1 VKRVVELPPLRFA
14 ELDARIRGGV
24 EAVAHH
30 RDDPN
35 DPFRGLYLT
44 DEQALALTAEQPPL
58 DIDGRLGELS
68 GLFGLDPLEQSIL
81 AVCAAPEI
89 SWRYGRLYGYLHDDL
104 TRQLASP
111 RLAAA
116 LIAGA
121 EIAGEQVLARLTHS
135 APLRRLGALHV
146 LDDPR
151 LPLADQPLKCAEP
164 VASVLTGST
173 TLHAAPH
180 TIPHAIASESE
191 IVSVPSLVPA
201 PPDTIE
207 QLRSAIAT
215 GDELALAILGPD
227 APATLAFA
235 LERPLLLASMT
246 NADDPERMASLRLAA
261 ALARATLAFTGFER
275 LSPERLEPIW
285 RVLAEQPQRTLLCLE
300 SGDAGA
306 LGLEPALIVR
316 VPPPAPRERLEA
328 WSTLLPN
335 ADVREVAV
343 KFRLSIAQIARAARI
358 ARAQA
363 ELNANGVP
371 SSEDLDHG
379 ARAASRHGLDRLA
392 TRVRGE
398 PGWEALVLPDR
409 ALEALHTISTF
420 LRHRDRVLADWED
433 APGARAP
440 EGLTVLFAGESGTGK
455 TMAAQVIAGEL
466 GLELFRID
474 LATVV
479 SKYIGETEKNL
490 DGIFTAA
497 EGSNAILL
505 FDEADALF
513 GKRSEVHDAHDRYA
527 NVEVA
532 YLLQR
537 IESYAGAVILTTNLR
552 QNIDAAFLRRL
563 DLLVDFPFPEE
574 RERERLWRR
583 LLPVRSASEEID
595 MGLLAARFKLAGG
608 SIRNAAFLAA
618 LLAAEDDTPLSMKH
632 LLRAIALEYNKLG
645 RLTLQGDFEPSP
657 ESISAAV
664 EEGASRTSSQA

>member
-1 VKRVVELPPLRFA
+1 MKRVIESSRLRFA
-14 ELDARIRGGV
+14 DLDTRIREGV

-30 RDDPN
+30 PDDPR

-44 DEQALALTAEQPPL
+44 DEQALRLAAERPPP
-58 DIDGRLGELS
+58 DIDERLEQVAERLG
-68 GLFGLDPLEQSIL
+68 LDQLEQSIL
-81 AVCAAPEI
+81 AVCAAPEL

-116 LIAGA
+116 LLAGG
-121 EIAGEQVLARLTHS
+121 EIAGEQVFARLAAE
-135 APLRRLGALHV
+135 APLRRLGALRV
-146 LDDPR
+146 LEEPR
-151 LPLADQPLKCAEP
+151 LPLADQSLKCAGP
-164 VASVLTGST
+164 LTAVLIGST
-173 TLHAAPH
+173 ALHTAEETPPRAAAP
-180 TIPHAIASESE
+180 ECE
-191 IVSVPSLVPA
+191 IVKVPSLAVATPA
-201 PPDTIE
+201 TIE
-207 QLRSAIAT
+207 ELRSAISA
-215 GDELALAILGPD
+215 GGELALAIVGPD
-227 APATLAFA
+227 APSALAFA
-235 LERPLLLASMT
+235 LDCPLLLASVSS
-246 NADDPERMASLRLAA
+246 ADDSERLASLRLAA
-261 ALARATLAFTGFER
+261 ALAQATLAFTGFER

-285 RVLAEQPQRTLLCLE
+285 QALQDEPQRTLLCVE

-306 LGLEPALIVR
+306 LGYAPMLVVR
-316 VPPPAPRERLEA
+316 VPPPALHERLNA
-328 WSTLLPN
+328 WSTLLPG

-343 KFRLSIAQIARAARI
+343 KFRLSIAQITRAAQI
-358 ARAQA
+358 AQVRA
-363 ELNANGVP
+363 ELRAKATPTG
-371 SSEDLDHG
+371 EDLNRG
-379 ARAASRHGLDRLA
+379 ARDASRHGLDRLA
-392 TRVRGE
+392 ERVRGK
-398 PGWEALVLPDR
+398 PGWDALVLPER
-409 ALEALHTISTF
+409 ALAALRTISIF
-420 LRHRDRVLADWED
+420 LRHRDRVLADW
-433 APGARAP
+433 GAIDGASAP

-513 GKRSEVHDAHDRYA
+513 GKRSEVRDAHDRYA

-537 IESYAGAVILTTNLR
+537 IEGYAGAVILTTNLR
-552 QNIDAAFLRRL
+552 HNIDAAFLRRL
-563 DLLVDFPFPEE
+563 DLLVDFPFPEAL
-574 RERERLWRR
+574 ERERLWQR
-583 LLPVRSASEEID
+583 LLPSHAADEGID
-595 MGLLAARFKLAGG
+595 LNLLAQRFKLSGG

-618 LLAAEDDTPLSMKH
+618 LLAAEDGTVLTMEH

-657 ESISAAV
+657 ESISVASDP
-664 EEGASRTSSQA
+664 GAG